1 MQKVENYLKKLRHR
15 NAKLAR
21 LKNRYEKQEAV
32 CTKLN
37 NPPDNDRVQT
47 SIDIHRA
54 EKEMAKLAQIG
65 VEIDDVDQ
73 LVEEACNLF
82 NKLTDDRFTTL
93 MYLRYIDLLGW
104 DEINEIMSISRSW
117 SFELH
122 DRALEQLNILL
133 NYRTIPD

>member
-15 NAKLAR
+15 HVKLAR
-21 LKNRYEKQEAV
+21 LKLQYEKQEAV

-54 EKEMAKLAQIG
+54 ETEMAKLAQIG
-65 VEIDDVDQ
+65 VEINDVDQ
-73 LVEEACNLF
+73 LVEDACTLF
-82 NKLTDDRFTTL
+82 NQLTDERFTTL
-93 MYLRYIDLLGW
+93 MYLRYIDLLSW
-104 DEINEIMSISRSW
+104 DDINEIMSISRSW

-133 NYRTIPD
+133 KNRTIPD